1 MNRHKQYDP
10 MVKTLEYFS
19 GTRPEMMNYVPVS
32 AGTILEIGCGEGKF
46 GLRLKEE
53 RGAKVWGVEY
63 DPASA
68 MKAEKVLD
76 RVIAGDVTMALNELP
91 DAYFDAVVCNDVLEH
106 LTDPYT
112 VLDRLKKK
120 LSLNGVVVSSIPNV
134 RFFRNLYDL
143 VFRKN
148 WDYTEDGILDKTHF
162 RFFTKNSIRK
172 MYEGAGYKILHLEG
186 INASKSIRPIFWN
199 LLFLGAFSDI
209 KYRQFAT
216 VATPDTG
223 TNS

>member
-1 MNRHKQYDP
+1 MNQRKQYDP
-10 MVKTLEYFS
+10 MVKTPEYYS
-19 GTRPEMMNYVPVS
+19 GTRPEMMSYVPVS
-32 AGTILEIGCGEGKF
+32 AATILEIGCGEGEF
-46 GLRLKEE
+46 GLRLKKE

-63 DPASA
+63 DPVSAS
-68 MKAEKVLD
+68 KAEKVLD
-76 RVIAGDVTMALNELP
+76 KVLTGDINKALDELP
-91 DAYFDAVVCNDVLEH
+91 DGYFDAVVCNDVLEH

-120 LSLNGVVVSSIPNV
+120 LSSNGVVVSSIPNV

-172 MYEGAGYKILHLEG
+172 MYEGVGYKILRLDG

-216 VATPDTG
+216 VATPDSS